1 MAVYAYLRVSTDEQ
15 DSNNQRL
22 GVDALA
28 QRLGVTIDEYIT
40 DEGVSGTREPE
51 KRELGAL
58 LSRLNRS
65 DILLAGEISRLG
77 RNLFMVMRIL
87 EHCMNEGVKVYT
99 AKDGYELGD
108 NIQSKVLAF
117 AFGLAAEIE
126 RDMISRRTTEA
137 LARKKAQ
144 GVVLGRPVG
153 RKSSKVKL
161 TGRDEEIIQ
170 LRIEGLSKAAAAR
183 RLGVD
188 RNTLSAYC
196 AERGLWPSKARPEQL
211 KAWQDTHKSGDSFGV
226 YNPSKGQWL
235 SYVGQDAGG
244 HVKYWFGDTPCKRP
258 YKRRA
263 TAERMAEQLGAGWE
277 VRRIEKSKEAKWD
290 D

>member
-28 QRLGVTIDEYIT
+28 DRLHVTIDEYIT
-40 DEGVSGTREPE
+40 DDGVSGTKEPE

-58 LSRLNRS
+58 LNRLKRG

-87 EHCMNEGVKVYT
+87 EHCMTEGVKVYT

-137 LARKKAQ
+137 LARKKAA

-153 RKSSKVKL
+153 RKSSAVKL

-170 LRIEGLSKAAAAR
+170 MRVDGLSKSAVAR
-183 RLGVD
+183 KLGVN
-188 RNTLSAYC
+188 RNTLSTYC
-196 AERGLWPSKARPEQL
+196 RVRGLWPMKERPERL
-211 KAWQDTHKSGDSFGV
+211 REWQDANKSHVRYGI
-226 YNPSKGQWL
+226 YNPTEQKWL

-244 HVKYWFGDTPCKRP
+244 HVKYWFGDMPMKRP
-258 YKRRA
+258 YKRRESA
-263 TAERMAEQLGAGWE
+263 EKMAERLGDGWE
-277 VRRIEKSKEAKWD
+277 VRTI
-290 D
+290 